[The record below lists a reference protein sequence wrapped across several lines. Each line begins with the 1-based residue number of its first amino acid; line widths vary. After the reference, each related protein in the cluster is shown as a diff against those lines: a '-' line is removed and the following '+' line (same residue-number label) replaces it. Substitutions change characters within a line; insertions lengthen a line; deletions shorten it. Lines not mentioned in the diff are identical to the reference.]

1 MIFAF
6 LTVFFILLTD
16 QGLKYWILTNFE
28 LYEQKEAIPGLFS
41 WFYIQNKGAGWGILH
56 GKISFLVI
64 ISLLV
69 SCYLLYLIYRNR
81 NQKPLVQLA
90 YGLLL
95 GGALGNLID
104 RLRIG
109 YVVDMF
115 KLEFINFPIF
125 NIADFALTLGII
137 LLLLMVLFDND
148 VEELL

>member
-6 LTVFFILLTD
+6 LTVFFILLAD
-16 QGLKYWILTNFE
+16 QSLKYWILTNFD
-28 LYEQKEAIPGLFS
+28 LYEQKEALSGVFS
-41 WFYIQNKGAGWGILH
+41 WFYIQNKGAGWGILD
-56 GKISFLVI
+56 GKIPFLVV

-69 SCYLLYLIYRNR
+69 SGYLLYLIIRNR
-81 NQKPLVQLA
+81 HQKPLVQLA

-125 NIADFALTLGII
+125 NIADLALALGII
-137 LLLLMVLFDND
+137 LLLLIVLFDND